1 MSQSPR
7 FFTPPSQVRRV
18 APSEAAELVSSGKAV
33 LVDVRHPDEW
43 VDTGVAEPALLI
55 TLRDLGGPA
64 GRELVDQHRDKEI
77 IFYCLSGARSE
88 RAAEFFG
95 QMGMRTA
102 NAGGIGE
109 WVEAG
114 LPLRAV

>member
-1 MSQSPR
+1 MSNPSR
-7 FFTPPSQVRRV
+7 FFAPSSPVRRV
-18 APSEAAELVSSGKAV
+18 EPSEAAKLVQAGKAV

-43 VDTGVAEPALLI
+43 ADTGVAEPALLI
-55 TLRDLGGPA
+55 SLRDLGGPA
-64 GRELVDQHRDKEI
+64 GRELVEKHRDKEI

-88 RAAEFFG
+88 RAAEVFG
-95 QMGMRTA
+95 QMGVRTA